1 MIKICFFGMGSI
13 GKKHLK
19 NLVKILNERKIEF
32 EIDVVKRKKELDKE
46 VKEYINNIYRI
57 DEFIPSFY
65 NIVFIVNDTSVHI
78 ETLNLMKDYSDNFFI
93 EKPLSLNLSGFEL
106 KDYRNK
112 KIYIA
117 CPMRYSSVMDYL
129 KKKVDFAKVYS
140 VRAICS
146 TYLPDWRPKVD
157 YRNNYS
163 AKKELG
169 GGVTLDL
176 IHEWDYLTYLL
187 GFPEKIFNLNKK
199 VSHLEINS
207 DDLSIYIADYRD
219 KLVELH
225 LDYFGRTPTRK
236 VEFFLKEGTIVGDF
250 IENSIILE
258 NKEKIILPKEDVY
271 IKEMNNFL
279 NIIFDKKDNFNDLEQ
294 AYKVLKLIKGEVETN
309 ESFNYYLWKSWFK
322 RSRKQKF

>member
-32 EIDVVKRKKELDKE
+32 EIDVVKRKKELDDE
-46 VKEYINNIYRI
+46 VKEYIDNVYKI

-65 NIVFIVNDTSVHI
+65 DIVFIVNDTSVHI
-78 ETLNLMKDYSDNFFI
+78 ETLNLMKDYSNNFFI
-93 EKPLSLNLSGFEL
+93 EKPLSLNLNGFEL
-106 KDYRNK
+106 KNYKNK

-129 KKKVDFAKVYS
+129 KKNIDFTKVYS

-146 TYLPDWRPKVD
+146 TYLPDWRPTID

-187 GFPEKIFNLNKK
+187 GFPEKIYNLNKK
-199 VSHLEINS
+199 VSHLEISS
-207 DDLSIYIADYRD
+207 DDLSIYIAEYKD
-219 KLVELH
+219 KLVEVH

-236 VEFFLKEGTIVGDF
+236 VELFLKEGTIVGDF
-250 IENSIILE
+250 IENSVISE
-258 NKEKIILPKEDVY
+258 NKEKIVLQKEDIYV
-271 IKEMNNFL
+271 KEMNNFL
-279 NIIFDKKDNFNDLEQ
+279 NIIFDEKDNFNDLEH
-294 AYKVLKLIKGEVETN
+294 AYKVLKLIKGE
-309 ESFNYYLWKSWFK
+309 
-322 RSRKQKF
+322 

>member
-1 MIKICFFGMGSI
+1 MVKICFFGMGSI
-13 GKKHLK
+13 GKRHLN
-19 NLVKILNERKIEF
+19 NLIKILNKRKIEF
-32 EIDVVKRKKELDKE
+32 EIDVVKRKKELDDE
-46 VKEYINNIYRI
+46 VKNHINNIYKI
-57 DEFIPSFY
+57 NEFEPNFY
-65 NIVFIVNDTSVHI
+65 DIVFIVNDTSAHI
-78 ETLNLMKDYSDNFFI
+78 ETLNLMKNYSNNFFI
-93 EKPLSLNLSGFEL
+93 EKPLSINARKININDY
-106 KDYRNK
+106 KDK

-117 CPMRYSSVMDYL
+117 CPMRYSNVIEYL
-129 KKKVDFAKVYS
+129 KKEIDFSKVYS

-146 TYLPDWRPKVD
+146 TYLPDWRPTVD

-207 DDLSIYIADYRD
+207 DDLSIYIAKYKD

-225 LDYFGRTPTRK
+225 LDYFGRIPIRK
-236 VEFFLKEGTIVGDF
+236 VEFFLKEGTVIGDF
-250 IENSIILE
+250 IKNTITLE
-258 NKEKIILPKEDVY
+258 DNREINLSDDVDDY

-279 NIIFDKKDNFNDLEQ
+279 DIIFNQKNNFNNLEH
-294 AYKVLKLIKGEVETN
+294 AYKVLKLIKGE
-309 ESFNYYLWKSWFK
+309 
-322 RSRKQKF
+322 

>member
-32 EIDVVKRKKELDKE
+32 KIDVVKRKKELDDE
-46 VKEYINNIYRI
+46 VKEYTDNVYKI

-65 NIVFIVNDTSVHI
+65 DIVFIVNDTSVHI
-78 ETLNLMKDYSDNFFI
+78 ETLNLMKDYSNNFFI
-93 EKPLSLNLSGFEL
+93 EKPLSLNLNGFEL
-106 KDYRNK
+106 KNYKNK

-129 KKKVDFAKVYS
+129 KNNIDFRKVYS
-140 VRAICS
+140 IRAMCS
-146 TYLPDWRPKVD
+146 TYLPDWRPTID

-176 IHEWDYLTYLL
+176 IHEWDYLTYLI

-199 VSHLEINS
+199 VSHLEISS
-207 DDLSIYIADYRD
+207 DDLSIYIAEYKD
-219 KLVELH
+219 KLVEVH

-236 VEFFLKEGTIVGDF
+236 VELFLKEGTIVGDF

-258 NKEKIILPKEDVY
+258 NKEKIVLQKEDIY
-271 IKEMNNFL
+271 LKEMNNFL
-279 NIIFDKKDNFNDLEQ
+279 NIIFDKKDNFNDLNH
-294 AYKVLKLIKGEVETN
+294 AYKVLKLIKGE
-309 ESFNYYLWKSWFK
+309 
-322 RSRKQKF
+322 

>member
-1 MIKICFFGMGSI
+1 MVKICFFGMGSI
-13 GKKHLK
+13 GKRHLN
-19 NLVKILNERKIEF
+19 NLIKILNKRKIEF
-32 EIDVVKRKKELDKE
+32 EIDVVKRKKELDDE
-46 VKEYINNIYRI
+46 VKNHINNIYKI
-57 DEFIPSFY
+57 NEFEPNFY
-65 NIVFIVNDTSVHI
+65 DIVFIVNDTSAHI
-78 ETLNLMKDYSDNFFI
+78 ETLNLMKNYSNNFFI
-93 EKPLSLNLSGFEL
+93 EKPLSINARKININDY
-106 KDYRNK
+106 KDK

-117 CPMRYSSVMDYL
+117 CPMRYSNVIEYL
-129 KKKVDFAKVYS
+129 KKEIDFSKVYS

-146 TYLPDWRPKVD
+146 TYLPDWRPTID

-207 DDLSIYIADYRD
+207 DDLSIYIAKYKD

-225 LDYFGRTPTRK
+225 LDYFGRIPIRK
-236 VEFFLKEGTIVGDF
+236 VEFFLKEGTVIGDF
-250 IENSIILE
+250 IKNTITLE
-258 NKEKIILPKEDVY
+258 DNREINLSDDVDDY

-279 NIIFDKKDNFNDLEQ
+279 DIIFNHKNNFNNLEH
-294 AYKVLKLIKGEVETN
+294 AYKVLKLIKGE
-309 ESFNYYLWKSWFK
+309 
-322 RSRKQKF
+322 

>member
-32 EIDVVKRKKELDKE
+32 KIDVVKRKKELDDE
-46 VKEYINNIYRI
+46 VKEYIDNVYKI

-65 NIVFIVNDTSVHI
+65 DIVFIVNDTSVHI
-78 ETLNLMKDYSDNFFI
+78 ETLNLMKDYSNNFFI
-93 EKPLSLNLSGFEL
+93 EKPLSLNLNGFEL
-106 KDYRNK
+106 KNYKNK

-129 KKKVDFAKVYS
+129 KKNIDFTKVYS

-146 TYLPDWRPKVD
+146 TYLPDWRPTID

-176 IHEWDYLTYLL
+176 IHEWDYLTYLI
-187 GFPEKIFNLNKK
+187 GFPEKVFNLNKK
-199 VSHLEINS
+199 VSHLEISS
-207 DDLSIYIADYRD
+207 DDLSVYIAEYKD
-219 KLVELH
+219 KLVEVH

-236 VEFFLKEGTIVGDF
+236 VELFLKEGTIVGDF

-258 NKEKIILPKEDVY
+258 NKEKIVLQKEDIYV
-271 IKEMNNFL
+271 KEMNNFF
-279 NIIFDKKDNFNDLEQ
+279 NIIFDEKDNFNDLEH
-294 AYKVLKLIKGEVETN
+294 AYKVLKLIKGE
-309 ESFNYYLWKSWFK
+309 
-322 RSRKQKF
+322 

>member
-19 NLVKILNERKIEF
+19 NLVKILNKRKIEF
-32 EIDVVKRKKELDKE
+32 KIDVVKRKKELDDE
-46 VKEYINNIYRI
+46 VKEYIDNVYKI

-65 NIVFIVNDTSVHI
+65 DVVFIVNDTSVHI

-93 EKPLSLNLSGFEL
+93 EKPLSLNLNGFEL
-106 KDYRNK
+106 KNYKNK

-129 KKKVDFAKVYS
+129 KKNIDFTKVYS

-146 TYLPDWRPKVD
+146 TYLPDWRPTID

-199 VSHLEINS
+199 VSHLEISS
-207 DDLSIYIADYRD
+207 DDLSVYIAEYKD
-219 KLVELH
+219 KLVEVH

-236 VEFFLKEGTIVGDF
+236 VELFLKEGTIVGDF
-250 IENSIILE
+250 IENSVISE
-258 NKEKIILPKEDVY
+258 NKEKIVLQKEDIYV
-271 IKEMNNFL
+271 KEMNNFL
-279 NIIFDKKDNFNDLEQ
+279 NIIFDEKDNFNDLEH
-294 AYKVLKLIKGEVETN
+294 AYKVLKLIKGE
-309 ESFNYYLWKSWFK
+309 
-322 RSRKQKF
+322 

>member
-32 EIDVVKRKKELDKE
+32 KIDVVKRKKELDDE
-46 VKEYINNIYRI
+46 VKEYIDNVYKI

-65 NIVFIVNDTSVHI
+65 DIVFIVNDTSVHI
-78 ETLNLMKDYSDNFFI
+78 ETLNLMKDYSDIFFI
-93 EKPLSLNLSGFEL
+93 EKPLSLNLNGFEL
-106 KDYRNK
+106 QDYKNK

-129 KKKVDFAKVYS
+129 KKNIDFRKVYS
-140 VRAICS
+140 IRAICS
-146 TYLPDWRPKVD
+146 TYLPDWRPTID

-176 IHEWDYLTYLL
+176 IHEWDYLTYLI
-187 GFPEKIFNLNKK
+187 GFPERIFNLNKK
-199 VSHLEINS
+199 VSHLEISS
-207 DDLSIYIADYRD
+207 DDLSVYIAEYKD
-219 KLVELH
+219 KLVEVH

-236 VEFFLKEGTIVGDF
+236 VELFLKEGTIVGDF

-258 NKEKIILPKEDVY
+258 NKEKIVLQKEDIY
-271 IKEMNNFL
+271 LKEMNNFF
-279 NIIFDKKDNFNDLEQ
+279 NIIFDKKDNFNDLEH
-294 AYKVLKLIKGEVETN
+294 AYKVLNLIKGE
-309 ESFNYYLWKSWFK
+309 
-322 RSRKQKF
+322 

>member
-32 EIDVVKRKKELDKE
+32 EIDVVKRKKGLDDE
-46 VKEYINNIYRI
+46 VKEYINNIYKI
-57 DEFIPSFY
+57 DEFTPSFY
-65 NIVFIVNDTSVHI
+65 DIIFIVNDTSVHI

-93 EKPLSLNLSGFEL
+93 EKPLSFNLNGFEL
-106 KDYRNK
+106 EDYKNK

-117 CPMRYSSVMDYL
+117 CPMRYSSVMNYL
-129 KKKVDFAKVYS
+129 KKNVDFEKVYS

-146 TYLPDWRPKVD
+146 TYLPDWRPTID
-157 YRNNYS
+157 YNYS

-199 VSHLEINS
+199 VSHLEISS
-207 DDLSIYIADYRD
+207 DDLSIYIAEYND

-236 VEFFLKEGTIVGDF
+236 VEFYLKEGTIVGDF
-250 IENSIILE
+250 IENSVILE
-258 NKEKIILPKEDVY
+258 NKEKIILPKEDIY
-271 IKEMNNFL
+271 LNEMNNFF
-279 NIIFDKKDNFNDLEQ
+279 NIIFDKKDNFNDLEH
-294 AYKVLKLIKGEVETN
+294 AYKVLKLIKGE
-309 ESFNYYLWKSWFK
+309 
-322 RSRKQKF
+322 

>member
-19 NLVKILNERKIEF
+19 NLVESLNERKIEF
-32 EIDVVKRKKELDKE
+32 KIDVVKRKKELDDE
-46 VKEYINNIYRI
+46 VKEYINNIYKI
-57 DEFIPSFY
+57 DEFTPSFY
-65 NIVFIVNDTSVHI
+65 DIVFIVNDTSVHI
-78 ETLNLMKDYSDNFFI
+78 EILNLMKDYSDNFFI
-93 EKPLSLNLSGFEL
+93 EKPLSLNLNGFEL
-106 KDYRNK
+106 EDYKNK

-117 CPMRYSSVMDYL
+117 CPMRYSSVMNYL
-129 KKKVDFAKVYS
+129 KKNVDFSKVYS

-146 TYLPDWRPKVD
+146 TYLPDWRPTID

-187 GFPEKIFNLNKK
+187 GFPKKIFNLNKK
-199 VSHLEINS
+199 VSHLEISS
-207 DDLSIYIADYRD
+207 DDLSIYIAEYND

-236 VEFFLKEGTIVGDF
+236 VELFLKEGTIVGDF
-250 IENSIILE
+250 IENSVILE
-258 NKEKIILPKEDVY
+258 NKEKIVLQKEDIY
-271 IKEMNNFL
+271 LKEMNNFL
-279 NIIFDKKDNFNDLEQ
+279 NIIFDKKDNFNDLEH
-294 AYKVLKLIKGEVETN
+294 AYKVLKLIKGE
-309 ESFNYYLWKSWFK
+309 
-322 RSRKQKF
+322 

>member
-32 EIDVVKRKKELDKE
+32 EIDVIKRKKELDKE
-46 VKEYINNIYRI
+46 VKEYINNIYKI
-57 DEFIPSFY
+57 DEFTPSFY
-65 NIVFIVNDTSVHI
+65 NIIFIVNDTSVHI
-78 ETLNLMKDYSDNFFI
+78 ETLNLMKDYSNNFFI
-93 EKPLSLNLSGFEL
+93 EKPLSLNLNGFEL
-106 KDYRNK
+106 KNYKNK

-129 KKKVDFAKVYS
+129 KKNIDFTKVYS

-146 TYLPDWRPKVD
+146 TYLPDWRPTVD

-176 IHEWDYLTYLL
+176 IHEWDYLTYLI
-187 GFPEKIFNLNKK
+187 GFPEEIFNLNKK
-199 VSHLEINS
+199 VSHLEISS
-207 DDLSIYIADYRD
+207 DDLSVYIAEYND

-236 VEFFLKEGTIVGDF
+236 AEFFLKEGTIVGDF
-250 IENSIILE
+250 IENSVILE
-258 NKEKIILPKEDVY
+258 NKEKIILPKEDIY
-271 IKEMNNFL
+271 LNEMNSFF
-279 NIIFDKKDNFNDLEQ
+279 NIIFDKKDNFNDLEH
-294 AYKVLKLIKGEVETN
+294 AYKVLKLIKGE
-309 ESFNYYLWKSWFK
+309 
-322 RSRKQKF
+322 

>member
-32 EIDVVKRKKELDKE
+32 EIDVIKRKKELDKE
-46 VKEYINNIYRI
+46 VKEYINNIYKI
-57 DEFIPSFY
+57 DEFTPSFY
-65 NIVFIVNDTSVHI
+65 NIIFIVNDTSVHI

-93 EKPLSLNLSGFEL
+93 EKPLSLGLNGFEL

-129 KKKVDFAKVYS
+129 KKNVDFAKVYS

-146 TYLPDWRPKVD
+146 TYLPDWRPTVD

-250 IENSIILE
+250 IENSVILE
-258 NKEKIILPKEDVY
+258 NKEKIVLQKEDIY
-271 IKEMNNFL
+271 LKEMNNFL
-279 NIIFDKKDNFNDLEQ
+279 NIIFDKKDNFNDLEH
-294 AYKVLKLIKGEVETN
+294 AYKVLKLIKGE
-309 ESFNYYLWKSWFK
+309 
-322 RSRKQKF
+322 

>member
-19 NLVKILNERKIEF
+19 NLVKLLNERKIEF
-32 EIDVVKRKKELDKE
+32 EIDVVKRKKELNDD
-46 VKEYINNIYRI
+46 VKEYINNVYKI

-65 NIVFIVNDTSVHI
+65 DIVFIVNDTSVHI
-78 ETLNLMKDYSDNFFI
+78 ETLNLMKDYSNNFFI
-93 EKPLSLNLSGFEL
+93 EKPLSLNLNGFEL
-106 KDYRNK
+106 KNYKDK
-112 KIYIA
+112 EIYIA

-129 KKKVDFAKVYS
+129 KKNIDFEKVYS

-146 TYLPDWRPKVD
+146 TYLPDWRPTVD

-187 GFPEKIFNLNKK
+187 GFPQKIFNLNKK
-199 VSHLEINS
+199 VSHLEISS
-207 DDLSIYIADYRD
+207 DDLSIYIAEYND

-250 IENSIILE
+250 IENNIILE
-258 NKEKIILPKEDVY
+258 NKEKIILPKEDIYVNE
-271 IKEMNNFL
+271 INNFL
-279 NIIFDKKDNFNDLEQ
+279 NIIFNKKDNFNDLEH
-294 AYKVLKLIKGEVETN
+294 AYKVLKLIKGE
-309 ESFNYYLWKSWFK
+309 
-322 RSRKQKF
+322 

>member
-13 GKKHLK
+13 GKRHLK

-32 EIDVVKRKKELDKE
+32 KIDVVKRKKELDDE
-46 VKEYINNIYRI
+46 VKEYIDNVYKI

-65 NIVFIVNDTSVHI
+65 DIVFIVNDTSVHI
-78 ETLNLMKDYSDNFFI
+78 ETLNLMKDYSNNFFI
-93 EKPLSLNLSGFEL
+93 EKPLSLNLNGFEL
-106 KDYRNK
+106 KNYKNK

-129 KKKVDFAKVYS
+129 KNNIDFRKVYS
-140 VRAICS
+140 IRAMCS
-146 TYLPDWRPKVD
+146 TYLPDWRPTID

-176 IHEWDYLTYLL
+176 IHEWDYLTYLI

-199 VSHLEINS
+199 VSHLEISS
-207 DDLSIYIADYRD
+207 DDLSIYIAEYKD
-219 KLVELH
+219 KLVEVH

-236 VEFFLKEGTIVGDF
+236 VELFLKEGTIVGDF

-258 NKEKIILPKEDVY
+258 NKEKIVLQKEDIY
-271 IKEMNNFL
+271 LKEMNNFL
-279 NIIFDKKDNFNDLEQ
+279 NIIFDKKDNFNDLNH
-294 AYKVLKLIKGEVETN
+294 AYKVLKLIKGE
-309 ESFNYYLWKSWFK
+309 
-322 RSRKQKF
+322 

>member
-13 GKKHLK
+13 GKRHLK
-19 NLVKILNERKIEF
+19 NLVKILNERKIKF
-32 EIDVVKRKKELDKE
+32 EIDVVKRKKELDDE
-46 VKEYINNIYRI
+46 VKNHINNIYKI
-57 DEFIPSFY
+57 NEFEPNFY
-65 NIVFIVNDTSVHI
+65 DIVFIVNDTSAHI
-78 ETLNLMKDYSDNFFI
+78 ETLNLMKNYSNNFFI
-93 EKPLSLNLSGFEL
+93 EKPLSINARKININDY
-106 KDYRNK
+106 KDK

-117 CPMRYSSVMDYL
+117 CPMRYSNVIEYL
-129 KKKVDFAKVYS
+129 KKEIDFSKVYS

-146 TYLPDWRPKVD
+146 TYLPDWRPTID

-207 DDLSIYIADYRD
+207 DDLSIYIAKYKD

-225 LDYFGRTPTRK
+225 LDYFGRIPIRK
-236 VEFFLKEGTIVGDF
+236 VEFFLKEGTVIGDF
-250 IENSIILE
+250 IKNTITLE
-258 NKEKIILPKEDVY
+258 DNREINLSDDVDDY

-279 NIIFDKKDNFNDLEQ
+279 DIIFNQKNNFNNLEH
-294 AYKVLKLIKGEVETN
+294 AYKVLKLIKGE
-309 ESFNYYLWKSWFK
+309 
-322 RSRKQKF
+322 

>member
-93 EKPLSLNLSGFEL
+93 EKPLSLDLSGFEL

-250 IENSIILE
+250 IENSVILE
-258 NKEKIILPKEDVY
+258 NKEKMVLQKEDIY
-271 IKEMNNFL
+271 LKEMNNFL
-279 NIIFDKKDNFNDLEQ
+279 NIIFDKKDNFNDLEH
-294 AYKVLKLIKGEVETN
+294 AYKVLKLIKGE
-309 ESFNYYLWKSWFK
+309 
-322 RSRKQKF
+322 

>member
-13 GKKHLK
+13 GKRHLK
-19 NLVKILNERKIEF
+19 NLVKIFNERKVEF
-32 EIDVVKRKKELDKE
+32 KIDVVKRKKELDDE
-46 VKEYINNIYRI
+46 VKEYIDNVYKI

-65 NIVFIVNDTSVHI
+65 DIIFIVNDTSVHI
-78 ETLNLMKDYSDNFFI
+78 ETLNLMKDYSNNFFI
-93 EKPLSLNLSGFEL
+93 EKPLSLNLNGFEL
-106 KDYRNK
+106 KNYKNK

-129 KKKVDFAKVYS
+129 KKNIDFTKVYS

-146 TYLPDWRPKVD
+146 TYLPDWRPTID

-187 GFPEKIFNLNKK
+187 GFPEKIYNLNKK
-199 VSHLEINS
+199 VSHLEISS
-207 DDLSIYIADYRD
+207 DDLSLYIAEYKD
-219 KLVELH
+219 KLVEVH
-225 LDYFGRTPTRK
+225 LDYFGRIPTRK
-236 VEFFLKEGTIVGDF
+236 VEIFLKEGTVIGDF
-250 IENSIILE
+250 INNGREIDLSDE
-258 NKEKIILPKEDVY
+258 MDDY

-279 NIIFDKKDNFNDLEQ
+279 DIIFDKKENFNDLEH
-294 AYKVLKLIKGEVETN
+294 AYKVLKLIKGE
-309 ESFNYYLWKSWFK
+309 
-322 RSRKQKF
+322 

>member
-13 GKKHLK
+13 GKRHLK
-19 NLVKILNERKIEF
+19 NLVKILNERKIKF
-32 EIDVVKRKKELDKE
+32 EIDVVKRKKELDDE
-46 VKEYINNIYRI
+46 VKGYINSVYKI
-57 DEFIPSFY
+57 DEFVPKFY
-65 NIVFIVNDTSVHI
+65 DIVFIVNDTSAHI
-78 ETLNLMKDYSDNFFI
+78 ETLDLMKNYSNNFFI
-93 EKPLSLNLSGFEL
+93 EKPLSINVDQIIIDNY
-106 KDYRNK
+106 KDK

-117 CPMRYSSVMDYL
+117 CPMRYSNVIEYL
-129 KKKVDFAKVYS
+129 KKEIDFSKVYS

-146 TYLPDWRPKVD
+146 TYLPDWRPTID

-207 DDLSIYIADYRD
+207 DDLSIYIAKYKD

-225 LDYFGRTPTRK
+225 LDYFGRIPTRK
-236 VEFFLKEGTIVGDF
+236 VEFFLKEGTVIGDF
-250 IENSIILE
+250 IKNTVTLE
-258 NKEKIILPKEDVY
+258 DNREINLLDDIDDY

-279 NIIFDKKDNFNDLEQ
+279 DIIFNQKDNFNNLEH
-294 AYKVLKLIKGEVETN
+294 AYKVLKLIKGE
-309 ESFNYYLWKSWFK
+309 
-322 RSRKQKF
+322 

>member
-32 EIDVVKRKKELDKE
+32 KIDVVKRKKELDDE
-46 VKEYINNIYRI
+46 VKEYIDNVYKI

-65 NIVFIVNDTSVHI
+65 DIVFIVNDTSVHI
-78 ETLNLMKDYSDNFFI
+78 ETLNLMKDYSNNFFI
-93 EKPLSLNLSGFEL
+93 EKPLSLNLNGFEL
-106 KDYRNK
+106 KNYKNK

-129 KKKVDFAKVYS
+129 KNNIDFRKVYS
-140 VRAICS
+140 IRAMCS
-146 TYLPDWRPKVD
+146 TYLPDWRPTID

-176 IHEWDYLTYLL
+176 IHEWDYLTYLI

-199 VSHLEINS
+199 VSHLEISS
-207 DDLSIYIADYRD
+207 DDLSIYIAEYKD
-219 KLVELH
+219 KLVEVH

-236 VEFFLKEGTIVGDF
+236 VELFLKEGTIVGDF
-250 IENSIILE
+250 IENSKILE
-258 NKEKIILPKEDVY
+258 NKEKIVLQKEDIY
-271 IKEMNNFL
+271 LKEMNNFL
-279 NIIFDKKDNFNDLEQ
+279 NIIFDKKDNFNDLNH
-294 AYKVLKLIKGEVETN
+294 AYKVLKLIKGE
-309 ESFNYYLWKSWFK
+309 
-322 RSRKQKF
+322 